1 MLTWGPTWGPLPLK
15 QIQHNTKQLVQHK
28 HNTTQTKRWQGS
40 SKHKM
45 WNLCSIARHCF
56 EPQHSFPVNLK
67 EPRFTGKV
75 SFGQIFVWIEVS
87 ATLILTETVFVHLF
101 TCTGRSSLGLASAP
115 NVFLCVFL
123 CYCVRC
129 SGWGLES
136 TPSVC
141 DHVLV
146 CVHVFL
152 CSLHWLRFGKCTRS
166 VCWFVPKPC
175 ALILA
180 PLCA

>member
-67 EPRFTGKV
+67 EPRFTGKAC
-75 SFGQIFVWIEVS
+75 FGQRFIWIEVS

-101 TCTGRSSLGLASAP
+101 TCTGRSSLSVESA
-115 NVFLCVFL
+115 
-123 CYCVRC
+123 
-129 SGWGLES
+129 
-136 TPSVC
+136 PSVC
-141 DHVLV
+141 VRVLGCVFVLLALAEVWKVHQVCVLV
-146 CVHVFL
+146 RSQTL
-152 CSLHWLRFGKCTRS
+152 CTN
-166 VCWFVPKPC
+166 
-175 ALILA
+175 
-180 PLCA
+180 